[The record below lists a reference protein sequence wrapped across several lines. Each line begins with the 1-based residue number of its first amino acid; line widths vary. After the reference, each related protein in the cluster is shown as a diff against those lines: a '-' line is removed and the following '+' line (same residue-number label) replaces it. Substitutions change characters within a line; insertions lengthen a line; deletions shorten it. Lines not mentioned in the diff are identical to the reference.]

1 MDSEKKIV
9 LVVGGAGYIGSH
21 VVKALRN
28 AGKSPVVFDNLSSGL
43 RENLLPRIPFI
54 LGDTLKPEQLEPAM
68 KGVGSIIHMAA
79 LKAAGE
85 SMTEPEKYAENNIS
99 GTINLLNA
107 ATAAKVKYF
116 VFSSS
121 AAVYGE
127 PLYLPLDE
135 SHPTAPM
142 NFYGHTKLAIENLL
156 RWYSQL
162 KGLRFSSLR
171 YFNAAGY
178 DVDGELNGLEHEPNN
193 LLPIVLETI
202 VGRRKKVEVF
212 GTDYDTRD
220 GSCIRDYIHVS
231 DLADAHLKALDYLK
245 HENQD
250 LVINLGTSNGLVCW
264 KLCRLHVKYP
274 DRNLIIPS
282 VRAVPVIRRLFW
294 QKLNWPQN
302 CSAGDQNTVMLTH
315 SWKQPCVLIS
325 RVRSFIADI
334 IKIILKQLP
343 IEQLCVFIF

>member
-43 RENLLPRIPFI
+43 RENLFPGIPFI
-54 LGDTLKPEQLEPAM
+54 KGDTQFPEQLASAM
-68 KGVGSIIHMAA
+68 KGVDSIIHMAA

-250 LVINLGTSNGLVCW
+250 LVINLGTSNGL
-264 KLCRLHVKYP
+264 
-274 DRNLIIPS
+274 S
-282 VRAVPVIRRLFW
+282 VLEIMQIAREVSGQEFNYTLGPRR
-294 QKLNWPQN
+294 
-302 CSAGDQNTVMLTH
+302 AGDPAVVLAKAELAEELLDWKPKHSDANTLLETTLRAYRQ
-315 SWKQPCVLIS
+315 SS
-325 RVRSFIADI
+325 
-334 IKIILKQLP
+334 
-343 IEQLCVFIF
+343 

>member
-43 RENLLPRIPFI
+43 RENLLPGIPFI

-127 PLYLPLDE
+127 PQYLPLDE

-142 NFYGHTKLAIENLL
+142 NFYGYTKLAIENLL
-156 RWYSQL
+156 HWYSQL

-178 DVDGELNGLEHEPNN
+178 DVDGELNGLEHKPNN
-193 LLPIVLETI
+193 LLPIVMETI
-202 VGRRKKVEVF
+202 MGRRKKVEVF

-231 DLADAHLKALDYLK
+231 DLAEAHLKALDYLK
-245 HENQD
+245 HKNQD
-250 LVINLGTSNGLVCW
+250 LVINLGTSNGL
-264 KLCRLHVKYP
+264 
-274 DRNLIIPS
+274 S
-282 VRAVPVIRRLFW
+282 VLEIMQIAREVSGQEFNYTLGPRR
-294 QKLNWPQN
+294 
-302 CSAGDQNTVMLTH
+302 AGDPAVVLAKAELAEELLDWKPKH
-315 SWKQPCVLIS
+315 SDAQTLLETTLRAYRQS
-325 RVRSFIADI
+325 S
-334 IKIILKQLP
+334 
-343 IEQLCVFIF
+343 

>member
-1 MDSEKKIV
+1 MSSDKQKV

-21 VVKALRN
+21 VVKALRD

-43 RENLLPRIPFI
+43 RENLLPEIPLI
-54 LGDTLKPEQLEPAM
+54 LGDTLFPEQLKPAM
-68 KGVGSIIHMAA
+68 SGVDSIIHMAA

-85 SMTEPEKYAENNIS
+85 SMTEPEKYAKNNIS
-99 GTINLLNA
+99 GTVNLLNA

-127 PLYLPLDE
+127 PQYLPLDE
-135 SHPTAPM
+135 AHPAEPL
-142 NFYGHTKLAIENLL
+142 NFYGYTKLIIENLL

-162 KGLRFSSLR
+162 RGMRFSSLR

-202 VGRRKKVEVF
+202 MGRREKVEVF

-231 DLADAHLKALDYLK
+231 DLADAHLRALDYLK
-245 HENQD
+245 CENQD
-250 LVINLGTSNGLVCW
+250 LVVNLGTSKGLSV
-264 KLCRLHVKYP
+264 LEIMQIAREVSGAEFKYTLGP
-274 DRNLIIPS
+274 
-282 VRAVPVIRRLFW
+282 RR
-294 QKLNWPQN
+294 
-302 CSAGDQNTVMLTH
+302 AGDPAVVLAKADLAAELLGWRAKH
-315 SWKQPCVLIS
+315 SDAQTLLETS
-325 RVRSFIADI
+325 LRAYRQSS
-334 IKIILKQLP
+334 
-343 IEQLCVFIF
+343 

>member
-1 MDSEKKIV
+1 MSSEEQKV

-21 VVKALRN
+21 VVKALRD

-43 RENLLPRIPFI
+43 RENLLPEIPFI
-54 LGDTLKPEQLEPAM
+54 LGDTLFPEQLKPAM
-68 KGVGSIIHMAA
+68 SGVDSIIHMAA

-85 SMTEPEKYAENNIS
+85 SMTEPEKYAKNNIS
-99 GTINLLNA
+99 GTVNLLNA

-127 PLYLPLDE
+127 PQYLPLDE
-135 SHPTAPM
+135 KHPTKPL
-142 NFYGHTKLAIENLL
+142 NFYGYTKLEIENLL
-156 RWYSQL
+156 CWYSQL
-162 KGLRFSSLR
+162 RGMRFSSLR

-202 VGRRKKVEVF
+202 MGRREKVEVF

-231 DLADAHLKALDYLK
+231 DLADAHLRALDYLK
-245 HENQD
+245 CENQD
-250 LVINLGTSNGLVCW
+250 LVVNLGTSKGLSV
-264 KLCRLHVKYP
+264 LEIMQIAREVSGAEFKYTLGP
-274 DRNLIIPS
+274 
-282 VRAVPVIRRLFW
+282 RR
-294 QKLNWPQN
+294 
-302 CSAGDQNTVMLTH
+302 AGDPAVVLAKADLAAELLGWRAKH
-315 SWKQPCVLIS
+315 SDAQTLLETS
-325 RVRSFIADI
+325 LRAYRQSS
-334 IKIILKQLP
+334 
-343 IEQLCVFIF
+343 

>member
-1 MDSEKKIV
+1 MSSEEQKV

-21 VVKALRN
+21 VVKALRD

-43 RENLLPRIPFI
+43 RENLLPEIPFI
-54 LGDTLKPEQLEPAM
+54 LGDTLFPEQLKPAM
-68 KGVGSIIHMAA
+68 SGVDSIIHMAS

-85 SMTEPEKYAENNIS
+85 SMTEPEKYAKNNIS
-99 GTINLLNA
+99 GTVNLLNA

-127 PLYLPLDE
+127 PQYLPLDE
-135 SHPTAPM
+135 AHPEEPL
-142 NFYGHTKLAIENLL
+142 NFYGYTKLIIENLL

-162 KGLRFSSLR
+162 RGMRFSSLR

-202 VGRRKKVEVF
+202 MGRREKVEVF

-220 GSCIRDYIHVS
+220 GSCVRDYIHVS
-231 DLADAHLKALDYLK
+231 DLADAHMRALDYLK
-245 HENQD
+245 RENKD
-250 LVINLGTSNGLVCW
+250 LVVNLGTSKGLSV
-264 KLCRLHVKYP
+264 LEIMQIAREISGAEFKYTLGP
-274 DRNLIIPS
+274 
-282 VRAVPVIRRLFW
+282 RR
-294 QKLNWPQN
+294 
-302 CSAGDQNTVMLTH
+302 AGDPAV
-315 SWKQPCVLIS
+315 VLAK
-325 RVRSFIADI
+325 ADLAAELLGWRA
-334 IKIILKQLP
+334 KYSDAQTLLETTLRAYRQSS
-343 IEQLCVFIF
+343 

>member
-1 MDSEKKIV
+1 MSSEKQKV

-21 VVKALRN
+21 VVKTLRD
-28 AGKSPVVFDNLSSGL
+28 AGKFPVVFDNMSGGL
-43 RENLLPRIPFI
+43 RENLLPGIPFI
-54 LGDTLKPEQLEPAM
+54 LGDTLKSEQLKAAM
-68 KGVGSIIHMAA
+68 EGVDSLIHMAG

-85 SMTEPEKYAENNIS
+85 SMVKPEKYAENNIS

-121 AAVYGE
+121 AAVYGK

-135 SHPTAPM
+135 SHPTVPT

-193 LLPIVLETI
+193 LLPIVMESI

-250 LVINLGTSNGLVCW
+250 LVINLGTSIGL
-264 KLCRLHVKYP
+264 
-274 DRNLIIPS
+274 S
-282 VRAVPVIRRLFW
+282 VLEIMQIAREVSGQEFNYTLGPRR
-294 QKLNWPQN
+294 
-302 CSAGDQNTVMLTH
+302 AGDPAVVLAKAELAKELLDWKPKHSDANTMLETT
-315 SWKQPCVLIS
+315 L
-325 RVRSFIADI
+325 RAYRRSF
-334 IKIILKQLP
+334 
-343 IEQLCVFIF
+343 

>member
-1 MDSEKKIV
+1 M
-9 LVVGGAGYIGSH
+9 
-21 VVKALRN
+21 
-28 AGKSPVVFDNLSSGL
+28 SSGL
-43 RENLLPRIPFI
+43 QENLLPGIPFI
-54 LGDTLKPEQLEPAM
+54 KGDTQFPEQLASAM
-68 KGVGSIIHMAA
+68 KGVDSIIHMAA

-135 SHPTAPM
+135 AHPTTPM
-142 NFYGHTKLAIENLL
+142 NFYGHTKLASENLL

-202 VGRRKKVEVF
+202 VGWREKVEVF

-231 DLADAHLKALDYLK
+231 DLADAHLKALDYLI

-250 LVINLGTSNGLVCW
+250 LVINLGTSNGLSVLEIMQIAREVSGQEFNYTLGPRRDGDPAVVLAKADLAA
-264 KLCRLHVKYP
+264 KL
-274 DRNLIIPS
+274 
-282 VRAVPVIRRLFW
+282 
-294 QKLNWPQN
+294 LNWKPK
-302 CSAGDQNTVMLTH
+302 H
-315 SWKQPCVLIS
+315 SDASTLLGTTLRAYRHS
-325 RVRSFIADI
+325 S
-334 IKIILKQLP
+334 
-343 IEQLCVFIF
+343 

>member
-1 MDSEKKIV
+1 MSSDKQKV

-21 VVKALRN
+21 VVKALRD

-43 RENLLPRIPFI
+43 RENLLPEIPFI
-54 LGDTLKPEQLEPAM
+54 LGDTLFPEQLKPAM
-68 KGVGSIIHMAA
+68 RGVDAIIHMAS

-85 SMTEPEKYAENNIS
+85 SMTEPEKYAKNNIS
-99 GTINLLNA
+99 GTVNLLNA

-127 PLYLPLDE
+127 PQYLPLDE
-135 SHPTAPM
+135 KHPTKPL
-142 NFYGHTKLAIENLL
+142 NFYGYTKLEIENLL

-162 KGLRFSSLR
+162 RGMRFSSLR

-202 VGRRKKVEVF
+202 MGRREKVEVF

-231 DLADAHLKALDYLK
+231 DLADAHLRALDYLK
-245 HENQD
+245 CENQD
-250 LVINLGTSNGLVCW
+250 LVVNLGTSKGLSV
-264 KLCRLHVKYP
+264 LEIMQIAREVSGAEFKYTLGP
-274 DRNLIIPS
+274 
-282 VRAVPVIRRLFW
+282 RR
-294 QKLNWPQN
+294 
-302 CSAGDQNTVMLTH
+302 AGDPAVVLAKADLAAELLGWRAKH
-315 SWKQPCVLIS
+315 SDAQTL
-325 RVRSFIADI
+325 
-334 IKIILKQLP
+334 L
-343 IEQLCVFIF
+343 

>member
-1 MDSEKKIV
+1 MSSETQKI

-21 VVKALRN
+21 VVKTLRD
-28 AGKSPVVFDNLSSGL
+28 AGKFPVVFDNMSCGL
-43 RENLLPRIPFI
+43 RENLLPGIPFI
-54 LGDTLKPEQLEPAM
+54 LGDTLKPEQLKAAM
-68 KGVGSIIHMAA
+68 KGVDSIIHMAA

-127 PLYLPLDE
+127 PQYLPMDE

-202 VGRRKKVEVF
+202 VGRREKVEVF

-250 LVINLGTSNGLVCW
+250 LVINLGTSNGL
-264 KLCRLHVKYP
+264 
-274 DRNLIIPS
+274 S
-282 VRAVPVIRRLFW
+282 VLEIMQIAREVSGQEFNYTLGPRR
-294 QKLNWPQN
+294 
-302 CSAGDQNTVMLTH
+302 AGDPAVVLAKAELAEELLDWKPKH
-315 SWKQPCVLIS
+315 SDAQTLLETTLRAYRQS
-325 RVRSFIADI
+325 S
-334 IKIILKQLP
+334 
-343 IEQLCVFIF
+343 

>member
-1 MDSEKKIV
+1 M
-9 LVVGGAGYIGSH
+9 
-21 VVKALRN
+21 
-28 AGKSPVVFDNLSSGL
+28 SSGL
-43 RENLLPRIPFI
+43 QENLLRGIPFI
-54 LGDTLKPEQLEPAM
+54 LGDTLKPEQLKAAM
-68 KGVGSIIHMAA
+68 KGVDSIIHMAA

-85 SMTEPEKYAENNIS
+85 SMVKPEKYAENNIS

-127 PLYLPLDE
+127 PQYLPLDE

-178 DVDGELNGLEHEPNN
+178 DVDGELNGLEHEPDN

-202 VGRRKKVEVF
+202 MGRREKIEVF
-212 GTDYDTRD
+212 CTDYDTRD

-231 DLADAHLKALDYLK
+231 DLEDAHLKALDYLK

-250 LVINLGTSNGLVCW
+250 LVINLGTSNGL
-264 KLCRLHVKYP
+264 
-274 DRNLIIPS
+274 S
-282 VRAVPVIRRLFW
+282 VLEIMQVAREVSGQEFNYTLGPRR
-294 QKLNWPQN
+294 
-302 CSAGDQNTVMLTH
+302 AGDPAVVLAKAELAEELLDWKPKH
-315 SWKQPCVLIS
+315 SDAQTLLETTL
-325 RVRSFIADI
+325 RAYRQSF
-334 IKIILKQLP
+334 
-343 IEQLCVFIF
+343 

>member
-1 MDSEKKIV
+1 
-9 LVVGGAGYIGSH
+9 
-21 VVKALRN
+21 LR
-28 AGKSPVVFDNLSSGL
+28 G
-43 RENLLPRIPFI
+43 IPFI
-54 LGDTLKPEQLEPAM
+54 LGDTLKPEQLKAAM
-68 KGVGSIIHMAA
+68 KGVDSIIHMAA

-127 PLYLPLDE
+127 PQYLPLDE

-162 KGLRFSSLR
+162 KVLRFSSLR

-193 LLPIVLETI
+193 LLPIVVETI

-250 LVINLGTSNGLVCW
+250 LVINLGTSNGL
-264 KLCRLHVKYP
+264 
-274 DRNLIIPS
+274 S
-282 VRAVPVIRRLFW
+282 VLEIMQIAREVSGQEFNYTLGPRR
-294 QKLNWPQN
+294 
-302 CSAGDQNTVMLTH
+302 AGDPAVVLAKAELAEELLDWKPKHSDANTLLETT
-315 SWKQPCVLIS
+315 L
-325 RVRSFIADI
+325 RAYRRSF
-334 IKIILKQLP
+334 
-343 IEQLCVFIF
+343 

>member
-68 KGVGSIIHMAA
+68 KGVDSIIHMAA

-85 SMTEPEKYAENNIS
+85 SMAEPEKYAENNIS

-127 PLYLPLDE
+127 PQYLPMDE
-135 SHPTAPM
+135 SHPTTPM

-250 LVINLGTSNGLVCW
+250 LVINLGTSNGL
-264 KLCRLHVKYP
+264 
-274 DRNLIIPS
+274 S
-282 VRAVPVIRRLFW
+282 VLEIMQIAREVSGQEFNYTLGPRR
-294 QKLNWPQN
+294 
-302 CSAGDQNTVMLTH
+302 AGDPAVVLAKAELAEELLDWKPKHSDANTLLETTLRAYRQ
-315 SWKQPCVLIS
+315 SS
-325 RVRSFIADI
+325 
-334 IKIILKQLP
+334 
-343 IEQLCVFIF
+343 

>member
-1 MDSEKKIV
+1 MNSEKKIV

-21 VVKALRN
+21 VVKALRD
-28 AGKSPVVFDNLSSGL
+28 AGKSPVVFDNLSNGL
-43 RENLLPRIPFI
+43 RENLLPGIPFI
-54 LGDTLKPEQLEPAM
+54 LGDTLKPEQLESAM
-68 KGVGSIIHMAA
+68 KGVDSIIHMAA

-85 SMTEPEKYAENNIS
+85 SMAEPEKYAEHNIS

-127 PLYLPLDE
+127 PQYLPLDE

-231 DLADAHLKALDYLK
+231 DLAEAHLKALDYLK

-250 LVINLGTSNGLVCW
+250 LVINLGTSNGLSVLEIMQIASEVSGQEFNYTLGPRRVGDPAVVLAKAELAEELLDW
-264 KLCRLHVKYP
+264 KPKHSDAHTLLETT
-274 DRNLIIPS
+274 L
-282 VRAVPVIRRLFW
+282 RAYR
-294 QKLNWPQN
+294 Q
-302 CSAGDQNTVMLTH
+302 S
-315 SWKQPCVLIS
+315 S
-325 RVRSFIADI
+325 
-334 IKIILKQLP
+334 
-343 IEQLCVFIF
+343 